1 MYIIINNFF
10 DEQIIIK
17 TELELVN
24 LLNHMPT
31 TGDYDWY
38 LFNFADESRPFPQ
51 ISVYA
56 RGRMC
61 VIQYLAMENNSMTM
75 RVAYNPFVEETSE
88 TVWFFTN
95 PEGNEVRFP
104 ASWIKSFTELKEC
117 IMTFF
122 KVKDRPPEC
131 LEWKFVGQT
140 EGGNTA

>member
-1 MYIIINNFF
+1 MYIINNFF
-10 DEQIIIK
+10 NDTGIIK
-17 TELELVN
+17 TEAELVN
-24 LLNHMPT
+24 LLDPMPFT
-31 TGDYDWY
+31 YDYDYY

-61 VIQYLAMENNSMTM
+61 VIQYLAMENNSMTVH
-75 RVAYNPFVEETSE
+75 VAYNPDIDETSE

-95 PEGNEVRFP
+95 PQGNEVRFP
-104 ASWIKSFTELKEC
+104 VNWIKSFAELKEC

-122 KVKDRPPEC
+122 KVKDRPPQC

-140 EGGNTA
+140 EGGNSA